1 MSVPPVTPAT
11 PNAPPPLPSPPTT
24 TTTIGPVAPAGP
36 LPAALAAAVAAD
48 WPALEAGSTRDGTPW
63 LRVPAQ
69 DLARLCAWLQA
80 RGYGRFLD
88 LTVVDEP
95 ALKDRFEVQ
104 VLLYAMGN
112 NLWLRLKARTAG
124 ELPSIT
130 AVFAGADW
138 YEREAFD
145 LFGVRFTGHPDLRRL
160 LLPDDFDG
168 HPLRRDH
175 PLGSEPVDF
184 TVTRELYGT

>member
-1 MSVPPVTPAT
+1 MSVPPATPAT
-11 PNAPPPLPSPPTT
+11 PNAPPPPPTAT
-24 TTTIGPVAPAGP
+24 TASPTGPAAPAGP
-36 LPAALAAAVAAD
+36 LPPALAAAVAAD
-48 WPALEAGSTRDGTPW
+48 WPALEQGHTRDGTPW
-63 LRVPAQ
+63 LRVPAH
-69 DLARLCAWLQA
+69 DLARLCGWLQQ

-88 LTVVDEP
+88 LSVVDEP
-95 ALKDRFEVQ
+95 ARPDRFEVQ
-104 VLLYAMGN
+104 VLLYAMAARQ
-112 NLWLRLKARTAG
+112 WLRLKARTAG
-124 ELPSIT
+124 EVPSIT

-145 LFGVRFTGHPDLRRL
+145 LFGVRFPGHPDLRRL
-160 LLPDDFDG
+160 LLPDAFDG

>member
-1 MSVPPVTPAT
+1 MSAVPPATPAT
-11 PNAPPPLPSPPTT
+11 PAAPAPPSTT
-24 TTTIGPVAPAGP
+24 NGPAAPGPAGP
-36 LPAALAAAVAAD
+36 LPPALAAAVAAD

-63 LRVPAQ
+63 LRVPAH
-69 DLARLCAWLQA
+69 DLARLCGWLQQ

-88 LTVVDEP
+88 LSVVDDP
-95 ALKDRFEVQ
+95 GRADRFEVQ
-104 VLLYAMGN
+104 VLLYAMAARQ
-112 NLWLRLKARTAG
+112 WLRLKACTAA
-124 ELPSIT
+124 EVPSIT

-145 LFGVRFTGHPDLRRL
+145 LFGVRFQGHPDLRRL

>member
-1 MSVPPVTPAT
+1 MSAVPPVTPAT
-11 PNAPPPLPSPPTT
+11 PAAPPPTAPA
-24 TTTIGPVAPAGP
+24 VPAGP
-36 LPAALAAAVAAD
+36 LPATLAAAVAAD
-48 WPALEAGSTRDGTPW
+48 WPALETGSMRDGTPW
-63 LRVPAQ
+63 LRVPAH
-69 DLARLCAWLQA
+69 DLARLCGWLQQ

-88 LTVVDEP
+88 LTVVDLTGVDEP
-95 ALKDRFEVQ
+95 ARPDRFEVQ
-104 VLLYAMGN
+104 VLLYAMAARQ
-112 NLWLRLKARTAG
+112 WLRLKARTAG
-124 ELPSIT
+124 EVPSIT

-145 LFGVRFTGHPDLRRL
+145 LFGVRFPGHPDLRRL
-160 LLPDDFDG
+160 LLPDDFGG

>member
-1 MSVPPVTPAT
+1 MSAVPPVTPD
-11 PNAPPPLPSPPTT
+11 APPPATPLPASAPA
-24 TTTIGPVAPAGP
+24 APAGP
-36 LPAALAAAVAAD
+36 LPPALAAAVAAD
-48 WPALEAGSTRDGTPW
+48 WPALEQGHTRDGTPW
-63 LRVPAQ
+63 LRAPAPE
-69 DLARLCAWLQA
+69 LPRLCGWLQQ

-95 ALKDRFEVQ
+95 AQKDRFEVQ
-104 VLLYAMGN
+104 VLLYAMGAGQ
-112 NLWLRLKARTAG
+112 WLRLKARTAG
-124 ELPSIT
+124 EVPSIT

-145 LFGVRFTGHPDLRRL
+145 LFGVQFPGHPDLRRL